1 MPVTGTPVS
10 RQGAELAIALAQTPS
25 APRTLGFLL
34 RPHGGLGI
42 EEAAAPPSTFWRNS
56 EETLKGFYWVRISDP
71 MAGGLSLFASGN
83 SSHGENGPDGN
94 GSAKGLRC
102 LPQKDKLIM
111 ETKMHRTCL
120 VAVAALGFATVA
132 FAADEHNG
140 RPGGRPAGGAGKRK
154 PQLGPESLR
163 WGHHPAR
170 RHRS

>member
-1 MPVTGTPVS
+1 
-10 RQGAELAIALAQTPS
+10 
-25 APRTLGFLL
+25 
-34 RPHGGLGI
+34 
-42 EEAAAPPSTFWRNS
+42 
-56 EETLKGFYWVRISDP
+56 

-132 FAADEHNG
+132 FAADEHKARPRADQPAAPAVPPASGSLSSDLNRSG
-140 RPGGRPAGGAGKRK
+140 GVITPPAGIDPEIKQTPPPTGAKMPVIPPPGTPGGNPLIK
-154 PQLGPESLR
+154 PK
-163 WGHHPAR
+163 
-170 RHRS
+170 